1 MSELRR
7 KHREINAELNL
18 TTFID
23 LLSTIV
29 CFLLISAV
37 WVQVGALE
45 IKQSHGTAGV
55 STDKKNSYELDLK
68 YINKNSANIVIK
80 RNGKRFR
87 RFPIKEE
94 SPELLVKKIDSTL
107 VSWLESKHGKAGKI
121 EVAMITPKREVS
133 YGEMVMALDTL
144 RKFDIVNIGVVPKK
158 GEI

>member
-45 IKQSHGTAGV
+45 IKQSHGTAGA
-55 STDKKNSYELDLK
+55 STNKKESYELELK
-68 YINKNSANIVIK
+68 YVNKKSANLEIK
-80 RNGKRFR
+80 KNGRRFR
-87 RFPIKEE
+87 RYRLKEE
-94 SPELLVKKIDSTL
+94 NPEALVQKINTTL
-107 VSWLESKHGKAGKI
+107 DGWMKSKHGKRGKI
-121 EVAMITPKREVS
+121 ETAMITPKKEVT
-133 YGEMVMALDTL
+133 YGEMVLALDTL
-144 RKFDIVNIGVVPKK
+144 RQYKIINIGVVPTK
-158 GEI
+158 GDI

>member
-37 WVQVGALE
+37 WIQVGALE
-45 IKQSHGTAGV
+45 IKQSHGTAGA
-55 STDKKNSYELDLK
+55 STSKKESYELELK
-68 YINKNSANIVIK
+68 YVNKKSANIVIK
-80 RNGKRFR
+80 RDGKRFR
-87 RFPIKEE
+87 RYRLKEE
-94 SPELLVKKIDSTL
+94 SPEALIKKIDSTL
-107 VSWLESKHGKAGKI
+107 DGWMQSKSGKRGKI
-121 EVAMITPKREVS
+121 ETAMITPKREVT
-133 YGEMVMALDTL
+133 YGEMVLALDAL
-144 RKFDIVNIGVVPKK
+144 RKYKIVNIGVVPTK